1 MGIQQTDRRLI
12 PRYGTLT
19 TSLETFTDIFNL
31 FNTEQSLIAS
41 SVVRMGNP
49 SVCIPAT
56 GPSSMD
62 TEQSSLGFCGNEE
75 EQCGRPGLKVI
86 VVGAGVEGLALGGR
100 LAKQGF
106 NVHILEK
113 NDGNGGRMQS
123 LAVHEKDMSFRFDT
137 GPSLLLLP
145 QQYRDAFAAIGK

>member
-1 MGIQQTDRRLI
+1 MIKILI
-12 PRYGTLT
+12 TINN
-19 TSLETFTDIFNL
+19 IFNL
-31 FNTEQSLIAS
+31 FNTGHSLIAS

-49 SVCIPAT
+49 SVFIAAT
-56 GPSSMD
+56 APSSMD
-62 TEQSSLGFCGNEE
+62 TEQSSLGFWGNEE
-75 EQCGRPGLKVI
+75 EQCGRPVLKVI
-86 VVGAGVEGLALGGR
+86 VVGAGVEGLARGGR

-106 NVHILEK
+106 NVHIQEK
-113 NDGNGGRMQS
+113 SDGNGGRMQS